1 LFLNSLNFRFVF
13 ERKHYLLTRT
23 HPSSG
28 VAQNRRE
35 RVMAADDPVKALQWP
50 TQFQD
55 KATTQLMNNL
65 IMIINRQTRDIK
77 ALQDQVKAL
86 EEKR

>member
-1 LFLNSLNFRFVF
+1 
-13 ERKHYLLTRT
+13 
-23 HPSSG
+23 
-28 VAQNRRE
+28 
-35 RVMAADDPVKALQWP
+35 MAADDPVKALQWP